1 MGVEDIHK
9 KDKEIREQNSRI
21 TEHTF
26 EARRVQQALQ
36 TAKADHEADI
46 RHFNETHQAE
56 ILNLKKELETA
67 YALISAKDTNETS
80 DITSPRPRRKAD
92 RCAIQEMQ
100 QVVKESQSQIE
111 FDLAGFHS
119 PQSSQ
124 EMLDDG
130 MRYIDPKELES
141 FYIPPTP
148 ELSSRVAKK
157 TVSFASGRSSEYFGS
172 QIGSPSRPRPSYR
185 ESRVVEDSQDRLSPI
200 RQPSFETPAY
210 RSRNHSQAGV
220 DNYPAPGETS
230 SVPSLLRP
238 ALKSSNTAT
247 KRSTTSAALSNPGA
261 EPKRRRSSTVGAS
274 SLGPIL
280 PDTQSPSGGVHRSRR
295 VPRSLAAS
303 KAKGMLDGRVLGND

>member
-1 MGVEDIHK
+1 MNK

-21 TEHTF
+21 TERTV
-26 EARRVQQALQ
+26 EARRAQQALQ
-36 TAKADHEADI
+36 TAKVNYEADV
-46 RHFNETHQAE
+46 RRVNETHQAE
-56 ILNLKKELETA
+56 ILNLKKELEA
-67 YALISAKDTNETS
+67 ANARVVVLAKDSNQDNDT
-80 DITSPRPRRKAD
+80 TSPRPRRKAD

-100 QVVKESQSQIE
+100 QVVKESQSQIDI
-111 FDLAGFHS
+111 DLAGFHS

-130 MRYIDPKELES
+130 MRYIDPKELEA

-148 ELSSRVAKK
+148 EQSSRVGKK

-172 QIGSPSRPRPSYR
+172 QIVSPSKPRPSYR

-210 RSRNHSQAGV
+210 RSRNSQAGA
-220 DNYPAPGETS
+220 DNYPAPGET
-230 SVPSLLRP
+230 PSLLRP

-247 KRSTTSAALSNPGA
+247 KRSTTSAALSNGA

-280 PDTQSPSGGVHRSRR
+280 PDTQSPSGGVHRSKRIS
-295 VPRSLAAS
+295 RSAATI
-303 KAKGMLDGRVLGND
+303 AKGMLDGKVSRND